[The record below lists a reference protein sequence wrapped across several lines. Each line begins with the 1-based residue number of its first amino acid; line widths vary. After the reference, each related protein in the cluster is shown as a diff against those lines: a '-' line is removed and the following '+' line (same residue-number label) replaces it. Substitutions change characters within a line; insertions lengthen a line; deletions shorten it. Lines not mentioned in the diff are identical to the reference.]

1 MNYVFVTKKSKTKED
16 FCFKKRKISHC
27 NTNLQIL
34 HLSKN
39 KFITDGSVNTLIELF
54 KRNHSLRELWTQNCA
69 LSGNGKQ
76 KLKQMIRSKTNF
88 RLEF

>member
-1 MNYVFVTKKSKTKED
+1 MFLLLKKAKQKKIFVLKKGKYLIVIQIFE
-16 FCFKKRKISHC
+16 
-27 NTNLQIL
+27 IL
-34 HLSKN
+34 HLSKK